1 MVPEELTIIGRKELF
16 EHGVEFVHLCPNQ
29 ECVHNLQICRF
40 TLRYP
45 TFSTDEVVSTTVQR
59 VIDSAHFFSQ
69 GFIGRE
75 AEDID
80 FLTTGDS
87 DDPVS
92 WLAPWKSCP
101 NLSYDE
107 AYQVNFII

>member
-40 TLRYP
+40 ALRYP

-80 FLTTGDS
+80 FLTTGDF